1 MRPKSRDKHI
11 KSTKSTKQAKRHKR
25 HLFILVAT
33 YAAVLNIF
41 MVVALTVLK
50 EKLFWLN
57 HHPSQTIDI

>member
-11 KSTKSTKQAKRHKR
+11 KRTKSIKQAKI
-25 HLFILVAT
+25 HLFILIAT

-50 EKLFWLN
+50 GKLFWLN
-57 HHPSQTIDI
+57 HHPSQTIDT